1 MKKKHILIIFTMVLM
16 GMLVPLLSTKNV
28 QAATPKLSKKSISM
42 YARNTKKLYVK
53 NNRQKKKVKWS
64 SSNKAV
70 VTVSK
75 NGTVKAKKV
84 GKATVTAKVGKKKLR
99 CKVTVKPALKIAD
112 RTVTI
117 RGNGFIKLSFPYG
130 KWYSVNYSIKDKSI
144 LAFDH
149 SGNWEEDNT
158 NVFYF
163 NVKKTGT
170 TYVTFTNQYDKE
182 SIVVKVNAIY
192 PKITFP
198 QTPLNVRRVGSY
210 GGKVYT
216 SASINNIYIDK
227 INNYYKSDGTFDINL
242 KFQGTKTYDESG
254 NFGTGPIGFTLIV
267 YDKDNNIVYSD
278 DILFWGSK
286 GSIIVNQD
294 FVIDKLIE
302 DLQWNNS
309 YRIELQ
315 DYHY

>member
-16 GMLVPLLSTKNV
+16 GVLVPLLSTKNV

-84 GKATVTAKVGKKKLR
+84 GKATITAKVGKKKLR

-130 KWYSVNYSIKDKSI
+130 KWYSVNYSIKDKNI

-182 SIVVKVNAIY
+182 SVVVKVNAIY

-198 QTPLNVRRVGSY
+198 KTPLNVRFLMTDKKPYS
-210 GGKVYT
+210 
-216 SASINNIYIDK
+216 SASINNVYIDK
-227 INNYYKSDGTFDINL
+227 INDYYKSDGTFDVNL
-242 KFQGTKTYDESG
+242 KFQGTKTYDWKG
-254 NFGTGPIGFTLIV
+254 NLGTTIVDFLLII
-267 YDKDNNIVYSD
+267 YDKDNNIIFSD
-278 DILFWGSK
+278 TVSSWSYK
-286 GSIIVNQD
+286 GELIVNQD
-294 FVIDKLIE
+294 FVTELLVE
-302 DLQWNNS
+302 NLQWNNS

-315 DYHY
+315 DYNV

>member
-16 GMLVPLLSTKNV
+16 GVLVPLLSTKNV

-84 GKATVTAKVGKKKLR
+84 GKATITAKVGKKKLR

-130 KWYSVNYSIKDKSI
+130 KWYSVNYSIKDKNI

-198 QTPLNVRRVGSY
+198 KTPLNVRRVSGYS
-210 GGKVYT
+210 GKVYT

-254 NFGTGPIGFTLIV
+254 NFGTGPIYFKLIV
-267 YDKDNNIVYSD
+267 YDKDNNIVYSN
-278 DILFWGSK
+278 DINFFGSK

-294 FVIDKLIE
+294 FVIDELIE

-315 DYHY
+315 DYQ

>member
-16 GMLVPLLSTKNV
+16 GVLVPLLSTKNV
-28 QAATPKLSKKSISM
+28 QAATPKLTKKSISM

-84 GKATVTAKVGKKKLR
+84 GKATITAKVGKKKLR

-198 QTPLNVRRVGSY
+198 QTPLNVRKLANRGT
-210 GGKVYT
+210 VYS

-227 INNYYKSDGTFDINL
+227 INNYYENDGTFNINL
-242 KFQGTKTYDESG
+242 KFQGTKTYDYSG
-254 NFGTGPIGFTLIV
+254 SLGTWPIYFMLII
-267 YDKDNNIVYSD
+267 YDKDNSIVYSD
-278 DILFWGSK
+278 DIMFFGGN

-302 DLQWNNS
+302 GLQWNNN
-309 YRIELQ
+309 YRIELH
-315 DYHY
+315 DYSD

>member
-16 GMLVPLLSTKNV
+16 GVLVPLLSTKNV

-53 NNRQKKKVKWS
+53 NNKKKKKVKWS

-84 GKATVTAKVGKKKLR
+84 GKATITAKVGKKKLK
-99 CKVTVKPALKIAD
+99 CNVTVKPALKIAD

-198 QTPLNVRRVGSY
+198 KTPLNVRNVSSS
-210 GGKVYT
+210 GKVYT

-227 INNYYKSDGTFDINL
+227 INDYYKSDGTFDINL

-254 NFGTGPIGFTLIV
+254 KLGTGWIYFMLIV

-278 DILFWGSK
+278 KIYFDGGN

-315 DYHY
+315 DHKY